1 MIRPNPSG
9 HQNDLLN
16 RAPDAVKILSRR
28 LAGGWAKHGVEH
40 VDYIVCA
47 APPLISV
54 QHLWAGM
61 LVCVRRGRARSGLV
75 CLFDRERNGG
85 LGSVT
90 LRPNAE
96 IDARYILCSPSRK
109 VTIL

>member
-1 MIRPNPSG
+1 M
-9 HQNDLLN
+9 Q
-16 RAPDAVKILSRR
+16 VKILSRR

-54 QHLWAGM
+54 QHLWAGI

-75 CLFDRERNGG
+75 CLIGNGG

-96 IDARYILCSPSRK
+96 IDARYILLCSPSRK